1 MYSVTCTTGQRYLHV
16 MCDLVYYVLWNYGV
30 RVHIFTNMYCT
41 RGITCTTLL
50 LHVHSTGVK
59 LKQYSL
65 LKAKSG
71 KVVVSS
77 TGYFVHTSFV
87 FVTQVIAI
95 THFTGRM
102 YIVCT

>member
-16 MCDLVYYVLWNYGV
+16 MCDFGVLWNYGV
-30 RVHIFTNMYCT
+30 HLYMTCTVHT
-41 RGITCTTLL
+41 RGITTLL
-50 LHVHSTGVK
+50 LHSTGVK